1 MAEITIFLS
10 DLKASAQDAI
20 CRELKKQLL
29 NMGEV
34 APQGKDESDMDF
46 ELRLEDEIELYFKY
60 HRSDNLF
67 CLYL

>member
-10 DLKASAQDAI
+10 DLKEVAQEAI

-29 NMGEV
+29 DMGEV
-34 APQGKDESDMDF
+34 APQGKNESDMDF
-46 ELRLEDEIELYFKY
+46 EIRLEEEVELYFKY

-67 CLYL
+67 CL